1 MNYYKLLFKSSIHL
15 GERENFLESTDIV
28 IHSDTLF
35 SAFCNCYL
43 LLYGESEL
51 NNLLDRFLKG
61 EPPFIISSAFP
72 WWEDKFYF
80 PVPLNQIPKEKKFKK
95 IKFVEKDA
103 WGKLLSGE
111 KLENLNNFKSIPDIT
126 TDDEN
131 KKTPYKII
139 TTPRV
144 ALSRLN
150 NHPGENFFHF
160 GEVFYKE
167 NSGLFFLVDFKDET
181 IKKEFEATLRV
192 MSDEGIGGDRTV
204 GKGFFEIKETGTM
217 EFNIEI
223 ETGET
228 KLGENKRTYITL
240 SLYYPKEDEIIK
252 FENSFYEIIE
262 RKGYIFSPYCKSLRR
277 KSVRMFA
284 EGSVLFT
291 NSEMKGTLANVTP
304 EIFDKHT
311 VYRYGFCFA
320 LPCKLEV

>member
-103 WGKLLSGE
+103 WEKLLSGE

-131 KKTPYKII
+131 KKTPYRII

-167 NSGLFFLVDFKDET
+167 NSGLFFLVDFKDEN
-181 IKKEFEATLRV
+181 IKEKFEATLRV
-192 MSDEGIGGDRTV
+192 MSHEGIGGDRTI
-204 GKGFFEIKETGTM
+204 GKGFFEIKGTGEM
-217 EFNIEI
+217 KFNIEI
-223 ETGET
+223 NSNSFG
-228 KLGENKRTYITL
+228 YVTL
-240 SLYYPKEDEIIK
+240 SLYYPKEEEIKGVKDGYYDIV
-252 FENSFYEIIE
+252 E

-284 EGSVLFT
+284 EGSVFFT
-291 NSEMKGTLANVTP
+291 NPEMIGTLANVTP